1 MLLPQF
7 ASSLHQR
14 EFWKDFNVER
24 MFTLRGFHP
33 DRMWGPRRNA
43 RRGRRDQLHHSALW
57 RSRHGKDE
65 PVLSAGPE
73 CGQVGEEG
81 HICGQRER
89 SVERLRQISG
99 KDYEEVT
106 KNVLF
111 SEVHSFTEQETM
123 VDKAIK
129 LAEGNPDFGLI
140 IIDSMTMYYRLTSK
154 EEERGERRSIAGMS
168 ARLLTLARKRGLPVL
183 ITSQVYTDID
193 KGTFEA
199 LGGNVLM
206 HNSKTIIKL
215 ERSAPGVGRATI
227 MKHRNLAEG
236 RSGEFALVDWGIT
249 C

>member
-1 MLLPQF
+1 MDYIP
-7 ASSLHQR
+7 
-14 EFWKDFNVER
+14 
-24 MFTLRGFHP
+24 T
-33 DRMWGPRRNA
+33 
-43 RRGRRDQLHHSALW
+43 
-57 RSRHGKDE
+57 
-65 PVLSAGPE
+65 E
-73 CGQVGEEG
+73 CGALDAMLGGGIETSCITLLYGEAGTGKTNLCLVLARNVARSGKKVIYVDSEG
-81 HICGQRER
+81 V

-106 KNVLF
+106 RNVLF

-140 IIDSMTMYYRLTSK
+140 VIDSMTMYYRLTSR

-168 ARLLTLARKRGLPVL
+168 ARLLTLARKKGVPVL

-193 KGTFEA
+193 KGTPEA

-215 ERSAPGVGRATI
+215 ERIGTGRRRATI

-236 RSGEFALVDWGIT
+236 RSGDFALVDWGIT

>member
-1 MLLPQF
+1 
-7 ASSLHQR
+7 
-14 EFWKDFNVER
+14 
-24 MFTLRGFHP
+24 
-33 DRMWGPRRNA
+33 MWW
-43 RRGRRDQLHHSALW
+43 S
-57 RSRHGKDE
+57 
-65 PVLSAGPE
+65 
-73 CGQVGEEG
+73 EG
-81 HICGQRER
+81 V

-193 KGTFEA
+193 KGTFGSAGRQRPDAQLQDYHQVGTGRHRASPGDHHEA
-199 LGGNVLM
+199 PEPSRRPFWRVRAGGLGHYLLM
-206 HNSKTIIKL
+206 FHT
-215 ERSAPGVGRATI
+215 
-227 MKHRNLAEG
+227 
-236 RSGEFALVDWGIT
+236 
-249 C
+249 